1 MALRCSRRRNW
12 LFVMEFSLGSSDL
25 KSTAGYAAIRQRA
38 MAGWTQPEIR
48 DGRMVNSWEE
58 IEAALAEDRDALK
71 LLSQITNGTIFDF
84 NLDYKDGF
92 EKIKIF
98 HLSSLKRSAQKLS
111 AAAMDD
117 LHRGDSASAVKSVST
132 MLTMVNGES
141 HDRILIS
148 ELVRIAIA
156 AIGVGATWD
165 VLQATNVSDEGLA
178 RFQQDWQ
185 SLEFTAPIE
194 QAMIFE
200 RIQQLEEF
208 VETRTSSE
216 KFNEFWGYFYA
227 PNAPEPDIS
236 QFGVPMAF
244 AIFAKV
250 GRASLAM
257 VQIV

>member
-1 MALRCSRRRNW
+1 MIAP
-12 LFVMEFSLGSSDL
+12 G
-25 KSTAGYAAIRQRA
+25 KA

-58 IEAALAEDRDALK
+58 IEAALAEDRDAFK

-92 EKIKIF
+92 DKIRIF

-117 LHRGDSASAVKSVST
+117 LHRGDSASAVKNVST

-156 AIGVGATWD
+156 AIGESVTWEI
-165 VLQATNVSDEGLA
+165 LQATNVSDDDLA
-178 RFQQDWQ
+178 QLQQSWQ
-185 SLEFTAPIE
+185 SLEFSTPLE
-194 QAMIFE
+194 QAMTFE
-200 RIQQLEEF
+200 RFGRLQQF
-208 VETRTSSE
+208 AQIRKSSE
-216 KFNEFWGYFYA
+216 KFDELWGEFYVPDA
-227 PNAPEPDIS
+227 PLEKTERYVSITNTALT
-236 QFGVPMAF
+236 V
-244 AIFAKV
+244 FAKV
-250 GRASLAM
+250 G
-257 VQIV
+257 